1 MRSLFVA
8 LLSLTTTVALA
19 QGTPAA
25 EDPHPI
31 VAVPDQITWG
41 PPPPFLAAGAK
52 VAVLEG
58 DPKAMGF
65 FTIRVQMPDH
75 YRVAPHYHPGTE
87 HVTVL
92 KGTFKVGMGEKFDA
106 SALTRLP
113 VGSFAATPARVAHFA
128 ETEGETIVQLHGIGP
143 WGIVYVNPADD
154 PRRRTP

>member
-1 MRSLFVA
+1 MRSLLCL
-8 LLSLTTTVALA
+8 LLSITSTVALA
-19 QGTPAA
+19 QGTPTA
-25 EDPHPI
+25 EDPRPI
-31 VAVPDQITWG
+31 VALPDQITWG
-41 PPPPFLAAGAK
+41 PPPPFLAPGAK

-75 YRVAPHYHPGTE
+75 YRVAPHHHPGTE

-92 KGTFKVGMGEKFDA
+92 KGTFKLGMGRKFDA
-106 SALTRLP
+106 SALKRLP
-113 VGSFAATPARVAHFA
+113 AGAFATTPPHEVHFA

-143 WGIVYVNPADD
+143 WGIEYVNPADD